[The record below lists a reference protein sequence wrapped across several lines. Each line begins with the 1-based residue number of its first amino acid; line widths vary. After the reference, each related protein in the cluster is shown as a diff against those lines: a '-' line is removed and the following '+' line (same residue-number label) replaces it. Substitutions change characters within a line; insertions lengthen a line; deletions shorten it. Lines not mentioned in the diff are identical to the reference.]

1 MSTTVYTPYHGKL
14 FKDVFQKTRSKP
26 CKRHGF
32 WETVAPTQEL
42 SERKIQVAAAYN
54 LREQALVQIAG
65 GEQRALSGIC
75 ERGRGV
81 DDTELQERNSMAEK
95 ILQPD
100 QGILLKNKRQS
111 ETVGR
116 SVQENQGPNMK
127 QVKLWQGCEAGDVV

>member
-42 SERKIQVAAAYN
+42 SEGKIQVAAVYN
-54 LREQALVQIAG
+54 LREQVLVQIAG
-65 GEQRALSGIC
+65 GEQRALSGVC

-81 DDTELQERNSMAEK
+81 DDIELQERNSMAEK
-95 ILQPD
+95 ILQQD
-100 QGILLKNKRQS
+100 QRILLRRAKGNQKQW
-111 ETVGR
+111 EDLYKKAK
-116 SVQENQGPNMK
+116 VQI
-127 QVKLWQGCEAGDVV
+127 

>member
-42 SERKIQVAAAYN
+42 SEGKIQVAAVYN
-54 LREQALVQIAG
+54 LREQVLVQIAG
-65 GEQRALSGIC
+65 GEQRALSGVC

-81 DDTELQERNSMAEK
+81 DDIELQERNSMAEK
-95 ILQPD
+95 ILQQD
-100 QGILLKNKRQS
+100 QRILLKKSKRQS

-116 SVQENQGPNMK
+116 SVQESQSPNMK
-127 QVKLWQGCEAGDVV
+127 QVKLWQGF